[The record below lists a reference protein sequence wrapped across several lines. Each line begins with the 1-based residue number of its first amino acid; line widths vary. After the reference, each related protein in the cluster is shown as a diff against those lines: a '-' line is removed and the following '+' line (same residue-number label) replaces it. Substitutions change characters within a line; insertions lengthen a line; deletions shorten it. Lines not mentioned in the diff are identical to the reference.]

1 MNILLY
7 NKKGEKWSATSEE
20 YEAVK
25 KYNGWSRTF
34 QSDGWSATP
43 PLNIR
48 IKVVID
54 RLLKVLRRK

>member
-1 MNILLY
+1 MNTLLY

-20 YEAVK
+20 YEDVK

-48 IKVVID
+48 IRLIYNN
-54 RLLKVLRRK
+54 LLKTLRRK